1 MIIERRGRPGLIGL
15 AERTSALAGSTS
27 ALAGSTS
34 ALAGSTS
41 ALAGSSSAL
50 TGQVEVDEQRRDREE
65 QEQYSAAHQQ
75 ARIETAALAAL
86 AHAAPPAPAA
96 PAQLSASGGASLL
109 DDLQRLAEL
118 RRSGL
123 LSEEEFAAGKAK
135 LLR

>member
-1 MIIERRGRPGLIGL
+1 MTMDRVGRPGLIGL
-15 AERTSALAGSTS
+15 AARTSALAGATP
-27 ALAGSTS
+27 ALAG
-34 ALAGSTS
+34 
-41 ALAGSSSAL
+41 
-50 TGQVEVDEQRRDREE
+50 QVDVYEQRRAQDREE

-86 AHAAPPAPAA
+86 AHAAAPAPATPA
-96 PAQLSASGGASLL
+96 PLVASGGTSLL

>member
-15 AERTSALAGSTS
+15 AERTSALAG
-27 ALAGSTS
+27 APPAV
-34 ALAGSTS
+34 
-41 ALAGSSSAL
+41 
-50 TGQVEVDEQRRDREE
+50 TGQVDVYEQRRAQDRDQ

-86 AHAAPPAPAA
+86 ARDARPAPAA
-96 PAQLSASGGASLL
+96 ATALSASSGTSLL